1 LSFIKGLK
9 NSDATVAAS
18 RDIAFYLAELTIA
31 LLWLEFLNKQN
42 TIQQHYVG
50 ALNFWLRYKMKDDNL
65 YSSEELMLI

>member
-42 TIQQHYVG
+42 TIQQQYFA

-65 YSSEELMLI
+65 YSAEELMLI